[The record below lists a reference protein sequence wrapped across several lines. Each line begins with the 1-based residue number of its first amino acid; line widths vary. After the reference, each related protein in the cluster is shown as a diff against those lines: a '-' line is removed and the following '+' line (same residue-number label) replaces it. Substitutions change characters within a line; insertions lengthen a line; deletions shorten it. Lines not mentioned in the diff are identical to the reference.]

1 MKLTLN
7 KFKVLSLVMVLSFA
21 PAGMAKA
28 QTDGMANDYCTMNYA
43 PGASDQAQCGG
54 DIIYDIAPSS
64 TKIPE
69 PSTTLGILMAVSL
82 GALTKRKKL
91 IKPE

>member
-7 KFKVLSLVMVLSFA
+7 KFKVLSLVMVLSLA

-28 QTDGMANDYCTMNYA
+28 QTTGIGSDCSMDGANGMQVTC
-43 PGASDQAQCGG
+43 
-54 DIIYDIAPSS
+54 SS
-64 TKIPE
+64 SVIFDNSTSTTKIPE